1 MKAPLFA
8 LVMLLA
14 SLPSGPA
21 WAADTFENAVKL
33 APPVIRIAE
42 GGKYALIEIPLTN
55 ISGLT
60 ITAWSYSVQVRYPDG
75 SSRAAGPWAVDSVS
89 SLLKGNERDSFLP
102 GTARNLT
109 ATVPLDDA
117 GEPPL
122 AADTALRVIA
132 FADKSAIGEP
142 AEIGM
147 LVSRRRSMA
156 SSMTDVLA
164 EIEKA
169 RLSSDPKAE
178 LETLAKRYPGAI
190 ITQLVRLVDMP
201 AAMDM
206 AVSAYREYRDLLN
219 QHSALNQQEFSPAR

>member
-1 MKAPLFA
+1 MKTRLFA

-21 WAADTFENAVKL
+21 WAAATFENAVKL
-33 APPVIRIAE
+33 APPAIRIAE

-55 ISGLT
+55 ISGLA
-60 ITAWSYSVQVRYPDG
+60 ITACSYSVQVRYPDG
-75 SSRAAGPWAVDSVS
+75 SSRAAGPWTMDSVS
-89 SLLKGNERDSFLP
+89 SLMKEGNGRDSFLP
-102 GTARNLT
+102 GTTRNLT

-122 AADTALRVIA
+122 AADTALRVLA
-132 FADKSAIGEP
+132 FADRSAIGDS
-142 AEIGM
+142 AAIGM
-147 LVSRRRSMA
+147 LASSRRSMA

-164 EIEKA
+164 GIEKA
-169 RLSSDPKAE
+169 RQSSDAKAE

-206 AVSAYREYRDLLN
+206 LVSGYREYRDLLN
-219 QHSALNQQEFSPAR
+219 QHSALNQ